1 MNFILDVPPYPA
13 QIMVSINQS
22 NEKLIRAVKK
32 WKIIDKRSCLTFV
45 EAIEEE
51 KGTGKDLGG
60 MIHDLTG
67 TGIMILRVYRPIKS
81 PESRGNLAH
90 EIFHIAEKVADF
102 VGIKHCSGSSEAF
115 AYIISYLTEEI
126 YKKIK

>member
-13 QIMVSINQS
+13 QVMVSINQS
-22 NEKLIRAVKK
+22 NKKLIKSVKK

-51 KGTGKDLGG
+51 KGNSKELGG

-67 TGIMILRVYRPIKS
+67 TGIMILRIYSLVKS
-81 PESRGNLAH
+81 AESRGNLAH
-90 EIFHIAEKVADF
+90 EIFHITEKIADF
-102 VGIKHCSGSSEAF
+102 VGIKHCSRSSEAF
-115 AYIISYLTEEI
+115 AYMISYLTEEI
-126 YKKIK
+126 YKKLK